1 MDGAHAA
8 GTIGA
13 VTHNGQGVASVNWQV
28 KLLSMRVLGKCI
40 GKTLDICAGLSVTGI
55 PANLHLAKVLNLV
68 ALARAPQPISR
79 PSTM

>member
-1 MDGAHAA
+1 
-8 GTIGA
+8 
-13 VTHNGQGVASVNWQV
+13 
-28 KLLSMRVLGKCI
+28 MRVLGKCS